1 MRQIVLDTETTGL
14 EVSKGHRLIE
24 IGAVELSE
32 RRPTGRTFHRYLNPQ
47 RAIDEGAQA
56 VHGIS
61 LEFLADKPLF
71 ADVADDLIEFIRG
84 AELVIHNAAFD
95 LAFLD
100 NELLLSGGVH
110 GRTRDHAS
118 VLDTLLLAREKY
130 PGQKNN
136 LDALCKRLDVNNSH
150 REFHGAL
157 LDAQLLAEVYLAMTT
172 GQGDLGLISESANAQ
187 RQRVTLATPA
197 MPLRLRVCMANP
209 EELAAHEI
217 RLDSIAKASKGRC
230 VWRQEFATSEAAW
243 PSGSESGSP

>member
-61 LEFLADKPLF
+61 
-71 ADVADDLIEFIRG
+71 
-84 AELVIHNAAFD
+84 LVIHNAAFD

-197 MPLRLRVCMANP
+197 MPLRLRVCMAKP

-230 VWRQEFATSEAAW
+230 VWRQECAASEAAW

>member
-71 ADVADDLIEFIRG
+71 ADVADELIEFIRG

-100 NELLLSGGVH
+100 NELLLSGGAH

-187 RQRVTLATPA
+187 RQRVALATSATPV
-197 MPLRLRVCMANP
+197 RLRVRMANSD
-209 EELAAHEI
+209 ELGAHEM
-217 RLDSIAKASKGRC
+217 RLDAIAKASKGRC
-230 VWRQEFATSEAAW
+230 VWRQE
-243 PSGSESGSP
+243 